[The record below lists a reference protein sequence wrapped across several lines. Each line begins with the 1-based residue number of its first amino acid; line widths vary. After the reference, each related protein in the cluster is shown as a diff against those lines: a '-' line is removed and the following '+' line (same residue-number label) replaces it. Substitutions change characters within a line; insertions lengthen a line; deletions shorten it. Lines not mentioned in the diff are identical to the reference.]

1 MSDEPEMTP
10 ITPEESGDMPPK
22 VAPFNA
28 VTTAG
33 KASPETPAAAPSSG
47 VSTIKLKPVI
57 RKQMIRK
64 PTIGGTPK
72 PVTPAAPAPADAAAA
87 PAAPSKKA
95 TQSLAAVS
103 DQMPAQAV
111 LRKTGIIA
119 EGIITPAQQQAA
131 KSKTSRISLESAIGV
146 APAKESPAPLKTI
159 RLRRPTDLKHPAPSP
174 LKPVGAPEAAPAPIA
189 SAETAGKEDAPAAV
203 MAPVEETDSA
213 STTQKKTLKLH
224 RPSGLGVKRP
234 TLGIKKPGESAGP
247 AAVPSDGGDVP
258 DMPADM
264 GDVPEL
270 KPLAPMDFSAA
281 SASDMSAGVPG
292 WVAALSLVTTI
303 AALLVLGVV
312 VYFLYQEGVG
322 PVAGANEMPF
332 IQM

>member
-1 MSDEPEMTP
+1 MADDVEMTP
-10 ITPEESGDMPPK
+10 ITPEEAAPVPPK
-22 VAPFNA
+22 VAPF
-28 VTTAG
+28 G
-33 KASPETPAAAPSSG
+33 ASAPAPAAAPSPTAG

-57 RKQMIRK
+57 RKPHIH
-64 PTIGGTPK
+64 K
-72 PVTPAAPAPADAAAA
+72 PVVGGSKPASPEAAAA
-87 PAAPSKKA
+87 VKKA
-95 TQSLAAVS
+95 TQNLKAVTGPIP
-103 DQMPAQAV
+103 MQAT

-119 EGIITPAQQQAA
+119 EGILTPAQQQAA

-146 APAKESPAPLKTI
+146 APVKETPAPMKTI
-159 RLRRPTDLKHPAPSP
+159 RLRRPTDLKPGGPAPLVP
-174 LKPVGAPEAAPAPIA
+174 PRPPVSDTEVPPTPPAPA
-189 SAETAGKEDAPAAV
+189 SEGEEAGV
-203 MAPVEETDSA
+203 
-213 STTQKKTLKLH
+213 TQKKTLKLH